1 LTDVTIASTVRRR
14 RRDAQCESAF
24 HPVKRWPGLA
34 TNYQIRSVVRAL
46 DVLIAVS
53 ELGAADLSKVASAV
67 DLHPSTT
74 LRMLESLR
82 SRDMVRQRRGLW
94 EIGARAFE
102 VGSTFLRRVSL
113 AGEAQV
119 LVEEL
124 AEQANETASFGVLDN
139 GEVLYLAIA
148 HGQWELGIQSVPG
161 GRHPAHCTALGKVM
175 LAHRPWDEV
184 EKFLDDHPPVRLTPA
199 TFIEP
204 GDIRR
209 ELSRVRRRGYAVD
222 AEERLPGVVCLA
234 APIRDSTGTV
244 VAAISI
250 SGPKLRFGRNRIP
263 TLAEGV
269 VEVADR
275 GSAILGA
282 PVKGKKTDR

>member
-1 LTDVTIASTVRRR
+1 
-14 RRDAQCESAF
+14 
-24 HPVKRWPGLA
+24 LA

-53 ELGAADLSKVASAV
+53 ELGAADLSKVANAV

-113 AGEAQV
+113 AQEAQV

-124 AEQANETASFGVLDN
+124 AERANETASFGILDG

-175 LAHRPWDEV
+175 LAHMPWDDV
-184 EKFLDDHPPVRLTPA
+184 ERILDDHPPVRQTPA
-199 TFIEP
+199 TFVEP
-204 GDIRR
+204 DDLRR

-234 APIRDSTGTV
+234 APIRDSTGAV

-250 SGPKLRFGRNRIP
+250 SGPKIRFGRNSVPIR
-263 TLAEGV
+263 AEEV
-269 VEVADR
+269 VAAAER
-275 GSAILGA
+275 GSEILGA
-282 PVKGKKTDR
+282 PVHGKTTDR